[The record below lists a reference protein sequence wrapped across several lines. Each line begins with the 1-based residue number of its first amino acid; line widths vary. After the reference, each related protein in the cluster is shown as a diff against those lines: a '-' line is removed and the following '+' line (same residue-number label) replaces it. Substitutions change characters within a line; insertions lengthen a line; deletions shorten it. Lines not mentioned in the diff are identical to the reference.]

1 MIFLSAGIPSP
12 KPKEGREFF
21 GKGNVPAIRES
32 VMAFTRVCMEY
43 HIPFCFGGQPA
54 ISPLVYEIAKNF
66 GAEFASN
73 VKIYQSAFFKGKTPK
88 EVSYFK
94 NIEWTKIVDD
104 KDWRPNVASMRE
116 IMLGQKLQC
125 AVFIGGMDGI
135 IDEAKMFHRLH
146 PDAEMISVPNTG
158 GATSVLK
165 DRTKLDFITLP
176 NNYAYVSSF
185 KKYLLKY
192 KNNG

>member
-12 KPKEGREFF
+12 KPSAGREFF

-66 GAEFASN
+66 GDDFAEN
-73 VKIYQSAFFKGKTPK
+73 VKIYQSKYFEGNTPK

-94 NIEWTKIVDD
+94 NIEWTPIVDTAN
-104 KDWRPNVASMRE
+104 WLPNVIKMRE
-116 IMLGQKLQC
+116 IMLCQKLSC

-135 IDEAKMFHRLH
+135 IDEAKMFHQLH
-146 PDAEMISVPNTG
+146 VDAEMISVPNTG
-158 GATSVLK
+158 GATSVLI
-165 DRTKLDFITLP
+165 DRTKFDIMPLP
-176 NNYAYVSSF
+176 NNYAYISSF